1 MSYWRE
7 QKTKQSEE
15 SMSSINRVMLL
26 GRLTRDVEA
35 KNLPSGSM
43 VASFAVATSESWRD
57 KATGEKQEKTEYST
71 VSVFGKQ
78 AENCAKYLSKGKQVF
93 VEGKLQTDSY
103 EKDGVKR
110 YSTKIVASNVTFL
123 GGSNN
128 TNTDNNTPQA
138 DTSFTSDNIPF

>member
-35 KNLPSGSM
+35 KHLPSGSM

-110 YSTKIVASNVTFL
+110 YSTKIVANNVTFL

-128 TNTDNNTPQA
+128 TNADNNTPQA